1 MIMNIEYDASPM
13 SEIVIPRDNDRG
25 RLNQNDDDHK
35 LMEIVRT
42 LTCTYIVYTYYI
54 LIAVG

>member
-1 MIMNIEYDASPM
+1 MNIEYDASPM